1 MAEFVEAKQAS
12 MSFEGEDPENPL
24 QIEADE
30 GAFGLEDPGEKE
42 PGTAVAFNEYVGLMA
57 RDQPD
62 SLYLEKRDP
71 GHCEATRAE
80 SGRACPPQYTAQE
93 WVSLRTGAG
102 SSRDKPLMGENVLLH
117 TDGSRC
123 YANVDADANQMHDS
137 VIHSYR
143 GDGPEYVASRQHELP
158 SGDILQAKAET
169 CSMDGWWKWGK
180 QAVQQVNRTNPAAMH
195 RKIRVQ
201 QWHTWCRG
209 EGRWM
214 KASEV
219 LSILFRN

>member
-1 MAEFVEAKQAS
+1 MK
-12 MSFEGEDPENPL
+12 GEDPENPL

-42 PGTAVAFNEYVGLMA
+42 PGTAVVFNEYVGVMA
-57 RDQPD
+57 RGQPD

-71 GHCEATRAE
+71 SHCEATRAV

-123 YANVDADANQMHDS
+123 YANVDADANQMHGLS
-137 VIHSYR
+137 H
-143 GDGPEYVASRQHELP
+143 PL
-158 SGDILQAKAET
+158 LQ
-169 CSMDGWWKWGK
+169 G
-180 QAVQQVNRTNPAAMH
+180 
-195 RKIRVQ
+195 
-201 QWHTWCRG
+201 
-209 EGRWM
+209 
-214 KASEV
+214 
-219 LSILFRN
+219 